1 MWILLV
7 FRSHTRRSLRGI
19 PHLSFQ
25 IFILYLCEKVRQK
38 TRTIIYYNLF
48 VNLTDSKML
57 FWQKTYLQSLLL
69 NSGLI
74 GLRSGIQGNCRL
86 HLICRHYEPLSRFI
100 IKTMSQIF
108 QQISS
113 ILNFFWS
120 IMVYGFRMPTTL
132 IVNKN

>member
-7 FRSHTRRSLRGI
+7 FGSHTKEVWEGF
-19 PHLSFQ
+19 HTY
-25 IFILYLCEKVRQK
+25 ILKFSSYIYVKRLYKK
-38 TRTIIYYNLF
+38 RTIIYYNLF

-86 HLICRHYEPLSRFI
+86 HLICQHYEPLSRFI
-100 IKTMSQIF
+100 IKIMSQIF
-108 QQISS
+108 QQISIILKKNCS
-113 ILNFFWS
+113 IL
-120 IMVYGFRMPTTL
+120 VYGFQMPTTL
-132 IVNKN
+132 IVNHK